1 MRWPRAAAVAVILL
15 GAMLA
20 CADPTLAPAPSSG
33 NAAIFDAVWRDFDLN
48 YSFFTLKGIDWDSVR
63 AVVRPRA
70 IAAPD
75 DDALARVIGGVLMS
89 LHDRH
94 VSLTTPART
103 IAYQS
108 AADLAPA
115 PFNPVLI
122 DEDYLHEPTITAGGR
137 VIYGRVAPTIG
148 YIRIPSFGGHGWVSD
163 IDDAIAAL
171 RGVRAMIVDVREN
184 GGGTNELAIA
194 AAGRFADASRVF
206 GYVRIRN
213 GPAHDDFTGYI
224 AETVAPSG
232 PRQFRGPVIVLT
244 NRKVYS
250 SAEDFVLA
258 TRVLPNVTVVGD
270 TTAGASG
277 NPLVRELPNGWTFQ
291 LSTWIEYTPAKRVFE
306 NIGLAP
312 DIYVSSTMSQ
322 MIAGHDPM
330 IDRAIQLAM
339 GD

>member
-1 MRWPRAAAVAVILL
+1 MRWARAAVVATVAI
-15 GAMLA
+15 ASMVA

-48 YSFFTLKGIDWDSVR
+48 YSFFTLKGVNWDSVR
-63 AVVRPRA
+63 AVVRPHA
-70 IAAPD
+70 IAARSD
-75 DDALARVIGGVLMS
+75 DDLARVIGGMLLS

-94 VSLTTPART
+94 VSLTTPTRT

-122 DEDYLHEPTITAGGR
+122 DVDYLRDATITGGGH
-137 VIYGRVAPTIG
+137 VIYGMVAPMVG
-148 YIRIPSFGGHGWVSD
+148 YIRIPSFGGQGWVSD
-163 IDDAIAAL
+163 IDEAIAAL
-171 RGVRAMIVDVREN
+171 RGARAMIVDVREN
-184 GGGTNELAIA
+184 GGGTNELATA
-194 AAGRFADASRVF
+194 AAGRFASASRLF

-213 GPAHDDFTGYI
+213 GPDHDDFTGYI
-224 AETVAPSG
+224 AESVAPSG
-232 PRQFRGPVIVLT
+232 PRPFRGPVIVLT

-258 TRVLPNVTVVGD
+258 TRVQPNVTVVGD

-291 LSTWIEYTPAKRVFE
+291 LSTWIEYTPVKQVFE

-312 DIYVSSTMSQ
+312 DVYVPSTMSQ
-322 MIAGHDPM
+322 MVAGHDP
-330 IDRAIQLAM
+330 ILDRAIQIAAAY
-339 GD
+339 